1 MTNKKLLGRRIKEL
15 RKYRHY
21 TQEQLAE
28 IINIE
33 PCSLSAIEIGRHF
46 PSLPTLEN
54 IAKALNIE
62 LKTFFD
68 FAPVKSR
75 ETKIEEIKKAISL
88 LPDEKLDF
96 IYKYI
101 DFYIN

>member
-1 MTNKKLLGRRIKEL
+1 MTNKKLLGKRIKEL

-28 IINIE
+28 LINIE

-68 FAPVKSR
+68 FVSSKNR
-75 ETKIEEIKKAISL
+75 ETKIDEIKKALSH
-88 LPDEKLDF
+88 LPDEKIDF

-101 DFYIN
+101 DYYIN